1 MKLPKE
7 LLNGIL
13 IAFGIA
19 VFFLAMEILG
29 LSNKFYLRFL
39 NILIVYYGVH
49 STIKSNI
56 AEGQTGYVSNLIS
69 AGLTAFVGVGLSI
82 ASLVTFIYVQG
93 GTAYLSTLSEGF
105 LFGGKPS
112 VNEYCIGLFIEAI
125 ASAVMVV
132 FIAMQFWR
140 SKTKTSD

>member
-13 IAFGIA
+13 IAVGIA
-19 VFFLAMEILG
+19 VFFLAMELLG
-29 LSNKFYLRFL
+29 LSDQFYQRFL

-49 STIKSNI
+49 CTIKSNI
-56 AEGQTGYVSNLIS
+56 AQGKTGYVSNLIS
-69 AGLTAFVGVGLSI
+69 AGITAIVGVGLSI
-82 ASLVTFIYVQG
+82 AGLVTFIYLKG

-112 VNEYCIGLFIEAI
+112 VNEYCIGLFIEAM

-132 FIAMQFWR
+132 FIAMQFW
-140 SKTKTSD
+140 SNKTKTSN

>member
-13 IAFGIA
+13 IAVGIA
-19 VFFLAMEILG
+19 LFFLLMEILG

-49 STIKSNI
+49 CSVKSNI
-56 AEGQTGYVSNLIS
+56 AEGKRDYGDNLLS
-69 AGLTAFVGVGLSI
+69 AALTAFIGVGFSVGG
-82 ASLVTFIYVQG
+82 LVTYIYIKG

-112 VNEYCIGLFIEAI
+112 VNEYCIGLLIEAI

-132 FIAMQFWR
+132 FITMQFWR
-140 SKTKTSD
+140 SKTNPSK

>member
-13 IAFGIA
+13 IAVGIA
-19 VFFLAMEILG
+19 VYFLAMEILG
-29 LSNKFYLRFL
+29 LTDLFYLRFL
-39 NILIVYYGVH
+39 NIVIVYYGVH
-49 STIKSNI
+49 STLKSNI
-56 AEGQTGYVSNLIS
+56 SEGKTGYVTNLTSAALTAIIGVGIS
-69 AGLTAFVGVGLSI
+69 IAGLVA
-82 ASLVTFIYVQG
+82 FIYIKG

-105 LFGGKPS
+105 LFGGQPT

-132 FIAMQFWR
+132 FIAMQFWS
-140 SKTKTSD
+140 SKTKTSG

>member
-7 LLNGIL
+7 LLYGIS
-13 IAFGIA
+13 IAAGIA
-19 VFFLAMEILG
+19 VYFLAMEILG
-29 LSNKFYLRFL
+29 LSDKFYLRFL

-49 STIKSNI
+49 STLKSNI

-69 AGLTAFVGVGLSI
+69 AGLTAFIGVGLSI
-82 ASLVTFIYVQG
+82 AGLVTFIYYKG

-105 LFGGKPS
+105 LFGGKPT

-140 SKTKTSD
+140 SKTKTSE

>member
-13 IAFGIA
+13 IAVGIA
-19 VFFLAMEILG
+19 VFFLAMEVLG
-29 LSNKFYLRFL
+29 LSDQFYLRFL

-56 AEGQTGYVSNLIS
+56 AEGQNGYVSNLIS
-69 AGLTAFVGVGLSI
+69 AGLTAFVGVGISI
-82 ASLVTFIYVQG
+82 AGLVAFIYIKG

>member
-13 IAFGIA
+13 IAVGIA
-19 VFFLAMEILG
+19 VFFLAMELLG
-29 LSNKFYLRFL
+29 LSDQFYLRFL

-56 AEGQTGYVSNLIS
+56 AQGKTGYVSNLIS
-69 AGLTAFVGVGLSI
+69 AGLTAIVGVGLSI
-82 ASLVTFIYVQG
+82 AGLVTFIYLKG

-112 VNEYCIGLFIEAI
+112 VNEYCIGLFIEAM

-132 FIAMQFWR
+132 FIAMQFW
-140 SKTKTSD
+140 SNKTKTSN

>member
-13 IAFGIA
+13 IAVGIA
-19 VFFLAMEILG
+19 VFFLVMEILG

-56 AEGQTGYVSNLIS
+56 AEGLTGYVSNLIS
-69 AGLTAFVGVGLSI
+69 AGLTAFIGVMISI
-82 ASLVTFIYVQG
+82 AGLVTFIYIKG
-93 GTAYLSTLSEGF
+93 GTAYLNTLSEGF

-132 FIAMQFWR
+132 FITMQFWR

>member
-13 IAFGIA
+13 ITVGIA
-19 VFFLAMEILG
+19 LFFLVMEILG

-49 STIKSNI
+49 STLKSNI
-56 AEGQTGYVSNLIS
+56 AEGQTGYVANLIS
-69 AGLTAFVGVGLSI
+69 AALTAFIGVGLSI
-82 ASLVTFIYVQG
+82 AGLVTFIYLKG

-105 LFGGKPS
+105 LFGGRPT
-112 VNEYCIGLFIEAI
+112 VNEYCIGLFIEAM

-140 SKTKTSD
+140 SKTQTND

>member
-1 MKLPKE
+1 
-7 LLNGIL
+7 
-13 IAFGIA
+13 
-19 VFFLAMEILG
+19 V
-29 LSNKFYLRFL
+29 R
-39 NILIVYYGVH
+39 
-49 STIKSNI
+49 
-56 AEGQTGYVSNLIS
+56 
-69 AGLTAFVGVGLSI
+69 LSI
-82 ASLVTFIYVQG
+82 ASLVTFIYVQV

>member
-13 IAFGIA
+13 ITVGIA
-19 VFFLAMEILG
+19 VFFLAMEVLG
-29 LSNKFYLRFL
+29 LSDKFYLRFL

-49 STIKSNI
+49 CTLKSNI
-56 AEGQTGYVSNLIS
+56 AEGQTDYVTNLIS
-69 AGLTAFVGVGLSI
+69 AGLTAFVGVGLSV
-82 ASLVTFIYVQG
+82 ASLVAFIYIKG

-105 LFGGKPS
+105 LFGGKPT
-112 VNEYCIGLFIEAI
+112 VNEYCIGLLIEAT
-125 ASAVMVV
+125 ASAVIVV

-140 SKTKTSD
+140 SKTKTND

>member
-7 LLNGIL
+7 LLNGIF
-13 IAFGIA
+13 IAVGIA
-19 VFFLAMEILG
+19 IFFLAMEVFG
-29 LSNKFYLRFL
+29 LSDKFYLRFL

-49 STIKSNI
+49 RSLKSNI
-56 AEGQTGYVSNLIS
+56 AEGKSGYVANLNS
-69 AGLTAFVGVGLSI
+69 AGLTAFIGVGLSV
-82 ASLVTFIYVQG
+82 ASLVAYIYIKG

-112 VNEYCIGLFIEAI
+112 VNEYCIGLLIEAI

-140 SKTKTSD
+140 SKTQTND